1 MSDREIAADPFA
13 KIWKF
18 FASVRLTIV
27 LLLTLAATSII
38 GTLIPQNESPEAYFR
53 AFGPFLFRFFD
64 VLGLFDMYHSWWFQS
79 LMLLLAAN
87 VLICSIERLSS
98 TWRIIFVRNPSFNL
112 ERFRRLKPK
121 EEFGDNR
128 NAGALK
134 ESYSA
139 VIARSF
145 RYWRVA
151 ETDNNGFAIYGEKG
165 RWTRLGVYIVHLSVI
180 LMLVGGVIGSI
191 FGFEGFVNIAEGDSA
206 QQIRIRNSGEIR
218 KLDFAIRCD
227 DFDISFY
234 TTGAPKEFRSR
245 LTILEQ
251 GKPLLSKDIIVN
263 DPLHYKGISIFQS
276 SYGQLAPQDQGLTPP
291 GEVTLSFTS
300 KATGMI
306 YEKKAAIGR
315 QIDIPENLGKFVIT
329 EFNTNYNFRGK
340 DLGGAFV
347 GILYQTD
354 GAQIEVVL
362 PIRFPSF
369 DRMGPMFSKNR
380 KDDVFISVSD
390 VDVKQEPAIARYF
403 TGLQVTRDPGV
414 WVVYAGFILMIIGCY
429 ITFFMSHQQICVE
442 VIDKGKKSR
451 VMVAGTSNK
460 NKLANARKI
469 SKMAHT
475 LANLEQR
482 A

>member
-1 MSDREIAADPFA
+1 MSDREISADPFA

-38 GTLIPQNESPEAYFR
+38 GTLIPQNESPEAYLR
-53 AFGPFLFRFFD
+53 TFGPFLSRLFD
-64 VLGLFDMYHSWWFQS
+64 VLGLFDMYHCWWFQS
-79 LMLLLAAN
+79 LMLLLATN

-98 TWRIIFVRNPSFNL
+98 TWPVIFVKNPSFNV

-121 EEFGDNR
+121 EEFSDSR

-134 ESYSA
+134 DSYPSI
-139 VIARSF
+139 IARSF
-145 RYWRVA
+145 RYWRV
-151 ETDNNGFAIYGEKG
+151 EEIDNNGFAVYGEKG

-206 QQIRIRNSGEIR
+206 QQIRLRNSGEMR
-218 KLDFAIRCD
+218 TLDFAIRCD
-227 DFDISFY
+227 DFDVSFY
-234 TTGAPKEFRSR
+234 ETGAPKEFRSR
-245 LTILEQ
+245 LTILEHD
-251 GKPLLSKDIIVN
+251 KPVLSKDIIVN

-276 SYGQLAPQDQGLTPP
+276 SYGQLAPQDQALTPQ

-315 QIDIPENLGKFVIT
+315 QIELPENLGKFVLK
-329 EFNTNYNFRGK
+329 EFISAYNFKGN

-354 GAQIEVVL
+354 GAQVEVVL

-369 DRMGPMFSKNR
+369 DRMGPMFNQYR
-380 KDDVFISVSD
+380 KDNVFISVSD
-390 VDVKQEPAIARYF
+390 LVADPTPATVRYF

-414 WVVYAGFILMIIGCY
+414 LVVYAGFILMIVGSY

-442 VIDKGKKSR
+442 VVEKGKRSR
-451 VMVAGTSNK
+451 IMVSGTSNK
-460 NKLANARKI
+460 NKLGNERKVKKI
-469 SKMAHT
+469 AHT
-475 LANLEQR
+475 LATGDQR
-482 A
+482 S